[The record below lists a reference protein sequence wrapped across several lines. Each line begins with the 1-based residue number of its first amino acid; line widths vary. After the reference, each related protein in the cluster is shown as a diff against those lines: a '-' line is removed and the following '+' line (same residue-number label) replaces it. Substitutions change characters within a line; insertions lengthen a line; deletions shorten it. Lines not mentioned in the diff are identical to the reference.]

1 MPPNDSIMI
10 VVDDVLVSDFI
21 AEEQFCC
28 DLPKC
33 KGACCVLGDSG
44 APLEEKEVGIIED
57 LLEEIKPYMQPEGIT
72 VIEENGV
79 IDYDEDGTFVTPLVN
94 DKECA
99 FVYFENGIAFCA
111 IEKAWKEGKIH
122 FQKPVSCHLYP
133 IRISTFNNRD
143 ALNYHHWDIC
153 DPARHNGSY
162 QGVPLY
168 KFTKDALLRKYG
180 REWYQKLVKLIE
192 QPTV

>member
-1 MPPNDSIMI
+1 MI

-21 AEEQFCC
+21 AEEHFCC
-28 DLPKC
+28 ELQKC

-44 APLEEKEVGIIED
+44 APLEEQEIGIIEN
-57 LLEEIKPYMQPEGIT
+57 LLDDIKPYMRAEGIA
-72 VIEENGV
+72 VIEQNGV
-79 IDYDEDGTFVTPLVN
+79 IDYDEDGSFVTPLVN
-94 DKECA
+94 EQECA

-143 ALNYHHWDIC
+143 AVNYHHWDIC
-153 DPARHNGSY
+153 DPARHNGRHK
-162 QGVPLY
+162 GVPLY
-168 KFTKDALLRKYG
+168 KFTKDALIRKYG
-180 REWYQKLVKLIE
+180 KEWYQELVKLIE
-192 QPTV
+192 QQND